1 VHSFN
6 SQAVR
11 QAAFTPTRNEAAQAR
26 VARRSTHSE
35 HAGTSAKYV
44 PMLLRE
50 GYARLRRDAEWAPRH
65 RGASNPVFLLVVG
78 GESDGGVSCPLWRSL
93 GVAAKVRIPV
103 SPSIGTYY
111 ADVPACSECVERR
124 ATHACA
130 TSSRIGVRAACLTA
144 WLSKECTGTLP
155 EKNRLIFCMGSV
167 NKTGLRS

>member
-1 VHSFN
+1 MSRCTLLV
-6 SQAVR
+6 VR
-11 QAAFTPTRNEAAQAR
+11 QSGKRLSRRRAMRRRKRASLDVRRIPSTRERRRNMSQCCCERGMRAFAATPSERRAIAEQA
-26 VARRSTHSE
+26 
-35 HAGTSAKYV
+35 
-44 PMLLRE
+44 
-50 GYARLRRDAEWAPRH
+50 
-65 RGASNPVFLLVVG
+65 NPVFLLVVG

-144 WLSKECTGTLP
+144 
-155 EKNRLIFCMGSV
+155 
-167 NKTGLRS
+167 